1 MTARERIQKEIEQWF
16 LTEPVFFT
24 VYCSHSLVMNAN
36 MQCPLRSGKGRI
48 EYNPAIIETM
58 TESRLRDL
66 LRVEIIRILLQ
77 HPYARQP
84 MGCPSIVLHKASD
97 LVISPAY
104 NLAWANL
111 ARPEDFDLPTGQNYE
126 WYAMRLNEQREKLQQ
141 AQDDSKQQQE
151 RESEQQE
158 RESEQQQESKRQ
170 QGQGNIQGRQQ
181 GQYGGQSGQQGGNEQ
196 ESEQQGQGGN
206 GEQQGRGQGEQPN
219 EMDAHR
225 DGDAPSKGNSG
236 GQQGEESTEGN
247 RQKTTDKS
255 QPLAYEKYRLAT
267 SLGSEGDELTE
278 ASEQESKQQQVQNN
292 SSQGKQPQESGQSE
306 ASSGNENSDN
316 NNTPTSDY
324 TDLWGQDSSQGKNE
338 ATEARASNNSEQ
350 ESEQQ
355 QGQDSSSQGKN
366 EATEASEQESKQQQ
380 VQNNSSQGK
389 QQQESGQSEA
399 SSGNENSD
407 NNNTPTSGYTDLW
420 EEDQFQARQ
429 ITDIVK
435 SSSSWGSLPGDL
447 IELIK
452 KAAEGKIDYRAVLR
466 MFRASII
473 SQKRRLTRMRPSR
486 RFGFEQM
493 GSRYDFTTHLLIAI
507 DTSGS
512 VGSEDLG
519 RYLNVITSFF
529 KYGIQEIDVLM
540 FDTRVYGKPLTLTDA
555 KKSIKELN
563 VKGRGGTNL
572 QAPVDYAVEHPEY
585 DGLIIITDGYAPCP
599 NTEQL
604 RTKLLWVIDNE
615 SSYKNIH
622 ENLRKTGRVCQ
633 MER

>member
-1 MTARERIQKEIEQWF
+1 MTARERIQQEIEQWF
-16 LTEPVFFT
+16 LTEPVFFN
-24 VYCSHSLVMNAN
+24 VYCSHRLVMNAN
-36 MQCPLRSGKGRI
+36 MLCPLRSGKGRI

-58 TESRLRDL
+58 TESQLRDL

-84 MGCPSIVLHKASD
+84 MGCPSIVLQKASD

-111 ARPEDFDLPTGQNYE
+111 AHPTDFGLPTGQNYE
-126 WYAMRLNEQREKLQQ
+126 WYAMRLNEQLEKLQQ

-151 RESEQQE
+151 RESEQQ
-158 RESEQQQESKRQ
+158 
-170 QGQGNIQGRQQ
+170 
-181 GQYGGQSGQQGGNEQ
+181 
-196 ESEQQGQGGN
+196 
-206 GEQQGRGQGEQPN
+206 QGE
-219 EMDAHR
+219 D
-225 DGDAPSKGNSG
+225 S
-236 GQQGEESTEGN
+236 
-247 RQKTTDKS
+247 
-255 QPLAYEKYRLAT
+255 
-267 SLGSEGDELTE
+267 
-278 ASEQESKQQQVQNN
+278 
-292 SSQGKQPQESGQSE
+292 
-306 ASSGNENSDN
+306 
-316 NNTPTSDY
+316 
-324 TDLWGQDSSQGKNE
+324 SSQGKNE
-338 ATEARASNNSEQ
+338 AAEARASNNSEQ

-355 QGQDSSSQGKN
+355 QGQDS
-366 EATEASEQESKQQQ
+366 
-380 VQNNSSQGK
+380 SSQGK

-435 SSSSWGSLPGDL
+435 SSSSWGSLPGGL

-452 KAAEGKIDYRAVLR
+452 KAAEGKVDYRAVLR
-466 MFRASII
+466 MFRASIL

-493 GSRYDFTTHLLIAI
+493 GSRYDFTTRLLIAI

-519 RYLNVITSFF
+519 RYLNVTTSFF
-529 KYGIQEIDVLM
+529 KYGIQQIDVLM
-540 FDTRVYGKPLTLTDA
+540 FDAKVQGKPLALTDA
-555 KKSIKELN
+555 KKNIKELK
-563 VKGRGGTNL
+563 VCGRGGTDF

-585 DGLIIITDGYAPCP
+585 DGLIIITDGFASCP
-599 NTEQL
+599 DTERL

-615 SSYKNIH
+615 NSYKNIY
-622 ENLRKTGRVCQ
+622 ENLRKTGRVCLL
-633 MER
+633 ER

>member
-24 VYCSHSLVMNAN
+24 VYCSHSLAMNAN
-36 MQCPLRSGKGRI
+36 MMCPLRSGKGRI
-48 EYNPAIIETM
+48 EYNPAIIEAMPDSMLHTLM
-58 TESRLRDL
+58 
-66 LRVEIIRILLQ
+66 RVEIIRILLQ

-84 MGCPSIVLHKASD
+84 MGCPSTVLQKASD

-111 ARPEDFDLPTGQNYE
+111 AHPTDFDLPTGQNYE
-126 WYAMRLNEQREKLQQ
+126 WYAMRLNEQLEKLQQ

-151 RESEQQE
+151 
-158 RESEQQQESKRQ
+158 
-170 QGQGNIQGRQQ
+170 
-181 GQYGGQSGQQGGNEQ
+181 
-196 ESEQQGQGGN
+196 
-206 GEQQGRGQGEQPN
+206 
-219 EMDAHR
+219 
-225 DGDAPSKGNSG
+225 
-236 GQQGEESTEGN
+236 
-247 RQKTTDKS
+247 
-255 QPLAYEKYRLAT
+255 
-267 SLGSEGDELTE
+267 
-278 ASEQESKQQQVQNN
+278 QESKQQQG
-292 SSQGKQPQESGQSE
+292 SKKKQ
-306 ASSGNENSDN
+306 
-316 NNTPTSDY
+316 
-324 TDLWGQDSSQGKNE
+324 GQDGSSQGKNE

-350 ESEQQ
+350 ES
-355 QGQDSSSQGKN
+355 
-366 EATEASEQESKQQQ
+366 KQQQ
-380 VQNNSSQGK
+380 VQNNSSQDK

-435 SSSSWGSLPGDL
+435 SSSSWGSLPGDM

-540 FDTRVYGKPLTLTDA
+540 FDTRVCGKPLTLTDA

-599 NTEQL
+599 NTELL

-622 ENLRKTGRVCQ
+622 ENLRKTGRVCLL
-633 MER
+633 ER

>member
-58 TESRLRDL
+58 AESRLRDL
-66 LRVEIIRILLQ
+66 LRVEIIRIMLQ

-141 AQDDSKQQQE
+141 AQDDSKQQ
-151 RESEQQE
+151 E
-158 RESEQQQESKRQ
+158 RESEQQQGSKKK
-170 QGQGNIQGRQQ
+170 QGQGNSQGRQQ
-181 GQYGGQSGQQGGNEQ
+181 GQYGGQSGQQGGNEL

-206 GEQQGRGQGEQPN
+206 GEQQQGQGRGQGEQPN

-236 GQQGEESTEGN
+236 GQQGEESTEDN
-247 RQKTTDKS
+247 RQKTTDNS
-255 QPLAYEKYRLAT
+255 Q
-267 SLGSEGDELTE
+267 GNEGDELTE
-278 ASEQESKQQQVQNN
+278 DKSQQSTVD
-292 SSQGKQPQESGQSE
+292 GQ
-306 ASSGNENSDN
+306 GNEGDELTKDNS
-316 NNTPTSDY
+316 
-324 TDLWGQDSSQGKNE
+324 
-338 ATEARASNNSEQ
+338 
-350 ESEQQ
+350 QQ
-355 QGQDSSSQGKN
+355 STVD
-366 EATEASEQESKQQQ
+366 
-380 VQNNSSQGK
+380 
-389 QQQESGQSEA
+389 
-399 SSGNENSD
+399 GNEEDESHAK
-407 NNNTPTSGYTDLW
+407 PTSGYTDLW